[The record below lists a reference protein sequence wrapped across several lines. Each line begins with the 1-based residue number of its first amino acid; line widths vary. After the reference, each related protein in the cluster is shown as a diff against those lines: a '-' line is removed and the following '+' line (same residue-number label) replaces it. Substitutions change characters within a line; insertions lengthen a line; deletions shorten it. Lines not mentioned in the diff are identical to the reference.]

1 MSSVVVL
8 TYPDREGAEELAG
21 ILRELGVT
29 AAAIPGEDGRVAG
42 SMIWQVR
49 VPEPQAGHVKALLEA
64 VRGS

>member
-1 MSSVVVL
+1 MASVVVL
-8 TYPDREGAEELAG
+8 TYPDRAGAEELAG
-21 ILRELGVT
+21 ILRALGVA
-29 AAAIPGEDGRVAG
+29 AAAIPEEDGRVAG